1 MHNLFPSQMP
11 INTNSHVLSSDF
23 DFSDSSMVYQF
34 SVTKAIQ
41 NVLSQTSLHGVFHLA
56 NKQSTY
62 FEKVLWLVIIC
73 LSLTAG
79 SYTVGIF
86 WIRYWNNPTMIAL
99 DRDYHLWN
107 TTFPSLTV
115 CFQKR
120 LNERARDELV
130 ANIDPTLASRYSE
143 FLDTLLDSDIEHVG
157 ALAEYDEFEGV
168 DLKEL
173 LNEITDRPSAFITL
187 DGDVQGLLLRTMTEM
202 GICYTFNSA
211 IGRYMSVDKYDGN
224 SELYQVSVFDG
235 ESSATISNCSSN
247 ANIYFHSPYEMPTPK
262 KSLQLERGFFTFT
275 KMEFKSL
282 AISSE
287 PSVQYLSIQ
296 QRKCRFPHESNLRF
310 FPDYYSYDLCLL
322 ECKFYL
328 FLKHCDCIPYFYN
341 IQDRSTKYCKL
352 TQLGCIELYQSYISF
367 LTADELREI
376 FGACK
381 CVKNCDDVTFTLQQF
396 ESTFW
401 FNDPVI
407 KWSTRIPKIR
417 YSRRIIY
424 DFIDALVSTGSIL
437 EFFFGFSLITLVE
450 LGYFSLRNLILS
462 FVHLP
467 PVQNFCK
474 RRKQKVS
481 IYIKKATKRK

>member
-1 MHNLFPSQMP
+1 MG
-11 INTNSHVLSSDF
+11 
-23 DFSDSSMVYQF
+23 YQF

-79 SYTVGIF
+79 CYTVGMF
-86 WIRYWNNPTMIAL
+86 WVRYWTNPTMIAL

-130 ANIDPTLASRYSE
+130 ANIDPALASRYSE
-143 FLDTLLDSDIEHVG
+143 FLETLLDSDIEHVG

-173 LNEITDRPSAFITL
+173 LNEITDRPSAIITL

-247 ANIYFHSPYEMPTPK
+247 ANVRS
-262 KSLQLERGFFTFT
+262 
-275 KMEFKSL
+275 
-282 AISSE
+282 
-287 PSVQYLSIQ
+287 
-296 QRKCRFPHESNLRF
+296 C
-310 FPDYYSYDLCLL
+310 DYYSYDLCLL

-341 IQDRSTKYCKL
+341 IQDRTTKYCKL

-424 DFIDALVSTGSIL
+424 DFIDALASSSTKFL
-437 EFFFGFSLITLVE
+437 
-450 LGYFSLRNLILS
+450 
-462 FVHLP
+462 
-467 PVQNFCK
+467 
-474 RRKQKVS
+474 
-481 IYIKKATKRK
+481 